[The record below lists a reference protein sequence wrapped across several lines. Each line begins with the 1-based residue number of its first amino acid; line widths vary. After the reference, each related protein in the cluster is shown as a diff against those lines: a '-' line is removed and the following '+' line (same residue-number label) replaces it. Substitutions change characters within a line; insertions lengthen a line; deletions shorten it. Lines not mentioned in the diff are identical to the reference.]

1 MTTEK
6 DSIAAAAPA
15 SVPDSI
21 APESSEAIESVGA
34 VEGTAPRKRIEPRA
48 LLQRLQK
55 EFSAFRDC
63 KPLALKID
71 ASIAERMPDLD
82 RKSLRAA
89 MRLEGVM
96 QQTPDSKSIG
106 AAAHIPAGWAPLLK
120 HYGFDLKAVER
131 AQQRFD
137 LEGQPVGEVTEEKRT
152 HASTTLKERFAAVA
166 KQQKDKREAEAA
178 EKRRTEKL
186 QQLMTKF
193 GR

>member
-6 DSIAAAAPA
+6 DSIAADVPA
-15 SVPDSI
+15 SVPDSM
-21 APESSEAIESVGA
+21 APDFPEAAETAETAEVA
-34 VEGTAPRKRIEPRA
+34 APRKRVEPRA

-71 ASIAERMPDLD
+71 ASIAERMPDID

-89 MRLEGVM
+89 MRM
-96 QQTPDSKSIG
+96 HTASTR
-106 AAAHIPAGWAPLLK
+106 
-120 HYGFDLKAVER
+120 YLKAVER

-137 LEGQPVGEVTEEKRT
+137 LEGQPVGEVTEEQRT

>member
-6 DSIAAAAPA
+6 DSIATEVPA
-15 SVPDSI
+15 SVPDSMVPDF
-21 APESSEAIESVGA
+21 PETAEVA
-34 VEGTAPRKRIEPRA
+34 APRKRIEPRA

-71 ASIAERMPDLD
+71 ASIAERMPDID

-89 MRLEGVM
+89 MRM
-96 QQTPDSKSIG
+96 HTASTR
-106 AAAHIPAGWAPLLK
+106 
-120 HYGFDLKAVER
+120 YLKAVER

-137 LEGQPVGEVTEEKRT
+137 LEGQPLGEVTEEQRA
-152 HASTTLKERFAAVA
+152 HASSTLKERFAAVA

-178 EKRRTEKL
+178 EKRHTEKL

>member
-6 DSIAAAAPA
+6 DSIATEVPA
-15 SVPDSI
+15 SVPDSM
-21 APESSEAIESVGA
+21 APDFPE
-34 VEGTAPRKRIEPRA
+34 TAETAEVAEVAAQRKRIEPRA

-71 ASIAERMPDLD
+71 ASIAERMPDID

-89 MRLEGVM
+89 MRM
-96 QQTPDSKSIG
+96 HTASTR
-106 AAAHIPAGWAPLLK
+106 
-120 HYGFDLKAVER
+120 YLKAVER

-137 LEGQPVGEVTEEKRT
+137 LEGQPAGEVTEEQRT

>member
-1 MTTEK
+1 MTAPRLQEFSFPMTTEK
-6 DSIAAAAPA
+6 DSIAAEVPA
-15 SVPDSI
+15 SVPDSM
-21 APESSEAIESVGA
+21 APDFPEAAETAETAEVA
-34 VEGTAPRKRIEPRA
+34 APRKRVEPRA

-71 ASIAERMPDLD
+71 ASIAERMPDID

-89 MRLEGVM
+89 MRM
-96 QQTPDSKSIG
+96 HTASTR
-106 AAAHIPAGWAPLLK
+106 
-120 HYGFDLKAVER
+120 YLKAVER

-137 LEGQPVGEVTEEKRT
+137 LEGQPLGEVTEEQRA
-152 HASTTLKERFAAVA
+152 HASSTLKERFAAVA

>member
-1 MTTEK
+1 M
-6 DSIAAAAPA
+6 AP
-15 SVPDSI
+15 D
-21 APESSEAIESVGA
+21 APEASEA
-34 VEGTAPRKRIEPRA
+34 VETAETTAPRKRIEPRA

-71 ASIAERMPDLD
+71 ASIAARMPDID

-89 MRLEGVM
+89 MRM
-96 QQTPDSKSIG
+96 HTASTR
-106 AAAHIPAGWAPLLK
+106 
-120 HYGFDLKAVER
+120 YLKAVER

-137 LEGQPVGEVTEEKRT
+137 LDGQPAGEVTDEQRT
-152 HASTTLKERFAAVA
+152 HASTTLRERFAAVA

>member
-6 DSIAAAAPA
+6 DSIAADVPA
-15 SVPDSI
+15 SVPDSM
-21 APESSEAIESVGA
+21 APDFPEAAETAETAEVA
-34 VEGTAPRKRIEPRA
+34 APRKRVEPRA

-71 ASIAERMPDLD
+71 ASIAERMPDID

-89 MRLEGVM
+89 MRM
-96 QQTPDSKSIG
+96 HTASTR
-106 AAAHIPAGWAPLLK
+106 
-120 HYGFDLKAVER
+120 YLKAVER

-137 LEGQPVGEVTEEKRT
+137 LEGQPLGEVTEEQRA
-152 HASTTLKERFAAVA
+152 HASSTLKERFAAVA

>member
-55 EFSAFRDC
+55 EFPAFRDC

-71 ASIAERMPDLD
+71 ASIAERMPDID

-89 MRLEGVM
+89 MRM
-96 QQTPDSKSIG
+96 HTASTR
-106 AAAHIPAGWAPLLK
+106 
-120 HYGFDLKAVER
+120 YLKAVER

-137 LEGQPVGEVTEEKRT
+137 LEGQPAGEVTEEQRT